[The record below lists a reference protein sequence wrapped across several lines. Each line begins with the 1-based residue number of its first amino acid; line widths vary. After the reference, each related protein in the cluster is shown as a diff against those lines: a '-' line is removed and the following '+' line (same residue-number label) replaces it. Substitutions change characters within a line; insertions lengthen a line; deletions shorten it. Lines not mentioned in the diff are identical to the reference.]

1 VNETASLL
9 EITAWFSFFGAALFG
24 FGRLAGGGDGITLT
38 DVFARPADPPL
49 PRGVQEEEPV
59 RWRLEALRPRRAIE
73 RQPQA
78 ARPRPAAGLEVDP
91 GRCA

>member
-1 VNETASLL
+1 MNDTASLL
-9 EITAWFSFFGAALFG
+9 EIAAWFSFFGAALFG
-24 FGRLAGGGDGITLT
+24 FGRLAGGGDGFTLT
-38 DVFARPADPPL
+38 DLFARPVDPPL

-73 RQPQA
+73 RQRHVA
-78 ARPRPAAGLEVDP
+78 KPRPAAGLEVDT